1 MSDRPQVDQ
10 RRVRIL
16 KSFVLDFD
24 THLSLWSALILRF
37 RTVVF
42 TNSIPAGLTM
52 GFNTIDCGCQGIENG
67 LIIGIER
74 RIILADMSVVCIQ
87 ELYMLIRKS

>member
-1 MSDRPQVDQ
+1 
-10 RRVRIL
+10 
-16 KSFVLDFD
+16 
-24 THLSLWSALILRF
+24 
-37 RTVVF
+37 
-42 TNSIPAGLTM
+42 M

-74 RIILADMSVVCIQ
+74 RIILANISVVCIQ